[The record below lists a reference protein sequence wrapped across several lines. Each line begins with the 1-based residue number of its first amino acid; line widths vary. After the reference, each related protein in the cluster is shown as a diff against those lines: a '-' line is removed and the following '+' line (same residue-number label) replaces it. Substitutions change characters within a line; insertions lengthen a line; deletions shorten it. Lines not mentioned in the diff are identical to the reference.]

1 MISQIQY
8 HQIKSYLQEKQARQ
22 AELNEAIR
30 LSELNNAV
38 EIIQKYFANIAANVY
53 IFGSICHKGL
63 FFANSDIDIA
73 VSSFQGNR
81 IDLYCELSILFK
93 REIDL
98 VFLEKTNIKEYILSD
113 CLQIIKDGEN

>member
-1 MISQIQY
+1 MSQLQY
-8 HQIKSYLQEKQARQ
+8 HQIKSYLHGKQAMQ

-30 LSELNNAV
+30 LSELNNTV
-38 EIIQKYFANIAANVY
+38 EILQKYFTNIAVNVY
-53 IFGSICHKGL
+53 LFGSICHKGL

-98 VFLEKTNIKEYILSD
+98 VFLEKTSIKEFILNDS
-113 CLQIIKDGEN
+113 LQIV

>member
-1 MISQIQY
+1 MFSQIQC
-8 HQIKSYLQEKQARQ
+8 HQIKSYLQEKQTRQ

-30 LSELNNAV
+30 LSELNNT
-38 EIIQKYFANIAANVY
+38 IDILQKYFANKAGKVF
-53 IFGSICHKGL
+53 IFGSICHTGC

-98 VFLEKTNIKEYILSD
+98 VFLEKTNIKEFILND
-113 CLQIIKDGEN
+113 CLQIV